1 MIKTDDRWP
10 RSARL
15 DEKGGVDFRCG
26 LFAAF
31 PRGFQEYSA
40 TRCSNTRRAQD
51 LGRSRKCRGTVLGVA
66 EKRALPKRYSKAF
79 AILLRMP
86 SAGSILRRAPDMPK
100 SLQKYFAFFRAA
112 HAVAFAIAFVIPF
125 IMGVYLSFTEFTTV
139 TNAHWVGVSNYS
151 KAFANDEFFNALWFT
166 AKFAVVSVV
175 TINVLAFAV
184 ALLLTRGIKG
194 TNVFRTVFFMP
205 NIIGGIVMG

>member
-1 MIKTDDRWP
+1 
-10 RSARL
+10 
-15 DEKGGVDFRCG
+15 
-26 LFAAF
+26 
-31 PRGFQEYSA
+31 
-40 TRCSNTRRAQD
+40 
-51 LGRSRKCRGTVLGVA
+51 
-66 EKRALPKRYSKAF
+66 
-79 AILLRMP
+79 
-86 SAGSILRRAPDMPK
+86 MPK